1 MILYC
6 PRDKTITPATS
17 CGSQIPL
24 HFRICSF
31 SVLPSHA
38 ATFLMAPPH
47 PESTLVY
54 DNRMDEDQ
62 YACVYSLYPELQ
74 SYSHD
79 AALGSG

>member
-1 MILYC
+1 
-6 PRDKTITPATS
+6 
-17 CGSQIPL
+17 
-24 HFRICSF
+24 
-31 SVLPSHA
+31 
-38 ATFLMAPPH
+38 MAPPH